1 MKKSSIV
8 ILSVFNLL
16 VSSCNNVIKNEKAQV
31 TTEEGTEIKTTTE
44 NAATTNST
52 CHECGF
58 WVGLFNEDA
67 LEDDRKYLDS
77 EAILWERENKINIS
91 IDKIEGDKVIGHSV
105 VAGND
110 RPFHGTITQENNT
123 KTYVVNEPGDDKYDG
138 IFTFQIQ
145 GDSLL
150 VGKWRAYNSKL
161 EISKRKYELAKK
173 QFNYDPNIALQNT
186 SRYINWTKS
195 KANSSEFET
204 STDKIFEIN
213 ASNTL
218 LTEQDIKKLSKGDLY
233 VIRNAIYARHGY
245 SFKKRPLRVFFD
257 AQDWYIPVYND
268 IRNDFTEVEKQNIA
282 LLLKA
287 EKHAKTYYDYFGR

>member
-1 MKKSSIV
+1 
-8 ILSVFNLL
+8 
-16 VSSCNNVIKNEKAQV
+16 
-31 TTEEGTEIKTTTE
+31 
-44 NAATTNST
+44 
-52 CHECGF
+52 
-58 WVGLFNEDA
+58 
-67 LEDDRKYLDS
+67 
-77 EAILWERENKINIS
+77 
-91 IDKIEGDKVIGHSV
+91 
-105 VAGND
+105 VA
-110 RPFHGTITQENNT
+110 
-123 KTYVVNEPGDDKYDG
+123 NEPGDDKHDG

-150 VGKWRAYNSKL
+150 VGKWKAYNSKL

-213 ASNTL
+213 ASNTM

-233 VIRNAIYARHGY
+233 VIRNAVYARHGY

-287 EKHAKTYYDYFGR
+287 EKHAKTYYDHFGR